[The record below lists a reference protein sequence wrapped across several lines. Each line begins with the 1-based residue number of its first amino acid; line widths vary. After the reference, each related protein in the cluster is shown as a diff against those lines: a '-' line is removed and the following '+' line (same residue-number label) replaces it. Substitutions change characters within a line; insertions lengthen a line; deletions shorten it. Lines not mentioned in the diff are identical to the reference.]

1 MTQRERFLSIIIGGL
16 IFVVAAQWIFNQYR
30 GALRFRQNRLSSLSG
45 EAETMQM
52 TWLAGAEAERQ
63 MGEYKVRSL
72 SSDPQIAQSSFQ
84 SWLLET
90 VREVGLQDAIVDPV
104 GDLPVG
110 DLYRRYGFR
119 VSGKTDLPGLVDL
132 VYEVQARD
140 QLHRIRELNFAP
152 VTKAARRGV
161 SEAEFE
167 DVLSVVMVI
176 DAISL
181 SIAETNPP
189 TPGDQPSWRI
199 AQSQEDYRDSILNR
213 NFFKPPNQAPRYRG
227 SEQLVATIGQSNELQ
242 FEFEDPEDHEIRL
255 TLEGDLPTWA
265 SWDEGRGRLIVS
277 PPKPTEDETT
287 EDEASDSENVDGEN
301 VDGETTE
308 RPAGNLDPI
317 EVRIT
322 AIDNGYPSRQT
333 TQTVMVKPQAPPP
346 PPKPTLPSP
355 GFDDSTQTFLTAL
368 VQGRDDW
375 TAWMSVRTRG
385 KTLKLKVGDEFEIGT
400 VRGKVTGVTS
410 RSVMI
415 EIDGQSYE
423 LKPAEKLSEAIKS

>member
-16 IFVVAAQWIFNQYR
+16 VFVVAAQWIFNQYR
-30 GALRFRQNRLSSLSG
+30 GALRFRQNRLNSLAG

-63 MGEYKVRSL
+63 MGEYKIRSL

-104 GDLPVG
+104 GDIPVG

-119 VSGKTDLPGLVDL
+119 LSGKTDLPGLLDL

-140 QLHRIRELNFAP
+140 QLHRIRDLNFAP

-161 SEAEFE
+161 SEEETE
-167 DVLSVVMVI
+167 DTLSVVMVI

-189 TPGDQPSWRI
+189 TPTDQPSWRI
-199 AQSQEDYRDSILNR
+199 AQSKEDYRNSILNR

-227 SEQLVATIGQSNELQ
+227 SEQLVATIGQSNELK
-242 FEFEDPEDHEIRL
+242 FEFEDPEKHDIRL
-255 TLEGDLPTWA
+255 TIDGDLPPWA
-265 SWDEGRGRLIVS
+265 MWDESRGRLIVS
-277 PPKPTEDETT
+277 PPKPTEGE
-287 EDEASDSENVDGEN
+287 SVDGE
-301 VDGETTE
+301 ESPTPSAE
-308 RPAGNLDPI
+308 LAPI
-317 EVRIT
+317 EVQVT

-333 TQTVMVKPQAPPP
+333 TQTVLVKTQEPPP
-346 PPKPTLPSP
+346 PPKPTPPSP

-368 VQGRDDW
+368 VHGRDDW

-385 KTLKLKVGDEFEIGT
+385 QTLKLKVGDEFEIGT

-423 LKPAEKLSEAIKS
+423 LKPADKLSDAIKS

>member
-1 MTQRERFLSIIIGGL
+1 MTQRERYLSIMIGGL

-30 GALRFRQNRLSSLSG
+30 GALRFRQNRLSSLTG
-45 EAETMQM
+45 EAESMQM

-72 SSDPQIAQSSFQ
+72 SSDPRIAQSSFQ

-90 VREVGLQDAIVDPV
+90 VRQVGLQDAIVDPV
-104 GDLPVG
+104 GDIPVG

-119 VSGKTDLPGLVDL
+119 LSGRTDLPGLIDL
-132 VYEVQARD
+132 VYQVQARD

-152 VTKAARRGV
+152 VTKSARRGV
-161 SEAEFE
+161 SEAETE
-167 DVLSVVMVI
+167 DMLGVVMVI

-199 AQSQEDYRDSILNR
+199 TQTKEAYRDSILNR

-227 SEQLVATIGQSNELQ
+227 SEQLLATIGQSNELQ
-242 FEFEDPEDHEIRL
+242 FEFEDPEEHEIRL
-255 TLEGDLPTWA
+255 TLEGDLPPWA
-265 SWDEGRGRLIVS
+265 SWDEDRARLIVF
-277 PPKPTEDETT
+277 PPEPIKGEPVEGETV
-287 EDEASDSENVDGEN
+287 DSETVGS
-301 VDGETTE
+301 G
-308 RPAGNLDPI
+308 PADDDLI
-317 EVRIT
+317 EVQVT
-322 AIDNGYPSRQT
+322 AIDNGYPSRRT
-333 TQTVMVKPQAPPP
+333 TQTVLVKTQNPPP
-346 PPKPTLPSP
+346 PPEPTLPPP

-368 VQGRDDW
+368 VRGGGDW

-423 LKPAEKLSEAIKS
+423 LKPAEKLSDAIKS